1 MDTEALQ
8 DLTVAIKALKTDLDR
23 RHAQNS
29 VTLEEVSV
37 KVDKVLL
44 GFPEGDP
51 ESHRRFHEAVIE
63 QAKAREKFWR
73 EISLKLVEKG
83 IWAAMIFLVAAAGF
97 YLKAKLTS

>member
-1 MDTEALQ
+1 MEAEALR
-8 DLTVAIKALKTDLDR
+8 DLTAAVKALKTDLDT
-23 RHAQNS
+23 RHVQNS
-29 VTLEEVSV
+29 LTLKGVSD
-37 KVDKVLL
+37 KVDEVLR

-83 IWAAMIFLVAAAGF
+83 IWAALIFLVAAAGF
-97 YLKAKLTS
+97 YLKSKLAP